1 MSTGNEEFPLAE
13 VIVDADGDEVAEA
26 DSETVYFERVIE
38 GEGSLISGGE
48 PSRIW
53 PGATG
58 SSDQSGAV
66 GFFDPPPLP
75 VLLLPLILALFAI

>member
-26 DSETVYFERVIE
+26 DTETVYFERVTE
-38 GEGSLISGGE
+38 DQGSLISGGE

-53 PGATG
+53 P
-58 SSDQSGAV
+58 GAV